1 MQHLSD
7 YTECHAA
14 KSHIYFLQSR
24 DRLHVRGNE
33 RRARQKGGQGRL
45 RLRRRATMLCNGD
58 ESWGSE
64 QARSLSSGNA
74 QSTCYACVLGVLDTR
89 TRSVAESGR
98 LENIACVHRPQRV
111 QGSKLVAKRN
121 LTVTSGRTAGPTC
134 LPHGRH
140 HRFGASAPPRVG
152 AWSPLGPQPHAG
164 RGGARQEM
172 HPKWLPK

>member
-1 MQHLSD
+1 MPC
-7 YTECHAA
+7 TAG
-14 KSHIYFLQSR
+14 

-134 LPHGRH
+134 LPHRSAPSVR
-140 HRFGASAPPRVG
+140 RFGAAQGWRLVTPR
-152 AWSPLGPQPHAG
+152 AAA
-164 RGGARQEM
+164 ARRSKKAE
-172 HPKWLPK
+172 

>member
-1 MQHLSD
+1 MQHLSERPC
-7 YTECHAA
+7 TECHAT
-14 KSHIYFLQSR
+14 KSHIYFLQRR

-111 QGSKLVAKRN
+111 QGSKLVGSALRRRPGLAPGHPARAAAARWAWRCKARN
-121 LTVTSGRTAGPTC
+121 
-134 LPHGRH
+134 
-140 HRFGASAPPRVG
+140 
-152 AWSPLGPQPHAG
+152 
-164 RGGARQEM
+164 E
-172 HPKWLPK
+172 